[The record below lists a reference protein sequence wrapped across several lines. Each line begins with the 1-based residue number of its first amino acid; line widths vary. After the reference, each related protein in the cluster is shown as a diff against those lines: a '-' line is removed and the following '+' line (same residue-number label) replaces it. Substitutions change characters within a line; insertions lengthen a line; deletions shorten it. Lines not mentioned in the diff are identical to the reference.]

1 MLNQQKMKDA
11 REHEKALFD
20 FDAEI
25 DQLEKVED
33 RYPVVV
39 PSILTH
45 FQVKKTERP
54 NFNAKILEDLAKM
67 RKPLEQEEKP
77 VIEIN
82 FHSKPPL
89 PHPVSAKQTFKQMS

>member
-45 FQVKKTERP
+45 F
-54 NFNAKILEDLAKM
+54 
-67 RKPLEQEEKP
+67 
-77 VIEIN
+77 
-82 FHSKPPL
+82 
-89 PHPVSAKQTFKQMS
+89 